1 MRISR
6 RKRLINERKK
16 RRRNIAFITSVI
28 IIIAILG
35 IYFVSNKSRST
46 NNKNGLDNII
56 MSKNTPGNTTDKIV
70 NSNNNNVSDIKS
82 NKTTNKNEY
91 ENNIDNKENN
101 TTEVVISSVGDC
113 TIGTDDKFYWH
124 TFTDV
129 FNKQKGDYSYFFK
142 NVVNYLSNDDYTTA
156 NLETTFT
163 NSNDKANKLF
173 AFKAPPSYAKI
184 LKEGSIESVNVSNN
198 HTLDYKQKGFDDT
211 LKTLKNENIE
221 YFGMNNK
228 LIKNIKG
235 EKFGFLG
242 YKTWGITTQFKNK
255 LKKDIEYLKKQN
267 CIVIINIHWGKENHY
282 VPESYQRK
290 IAHLAI
296 DYGADII
303 IGHHPHVIQCI
314 EKYNNRFICY
324 SLGNFCFGGNNNP
337 KDKDTFILQHKYIFK
352 DTKLIKLGIRVIP
365 CSVSSVKN
373 INDYCPTPLYGDEKK
388 RFFKKFTSISPN
400 YGFKIDND
408 NYFII
413 NISDLK

>member
-1 MRISR
+1 MRNSR

-28 IIIAILG
+28 IIIALFG

-46 NNKNGLDNII
+46 NNKNELGNIVI
-56 MSKNTPGNTTDKIV
+56 PKNTPSDTTDKIT
-70 NSNNNNVSDIKS
+70 NNDNESDIKN
-82 NKTTNKNEY
+82 NKTTNKGEY
-91 ENNIDNKENN
+91 ENNIDNKKEDN

-113 TIGTDDKFYWH
+113 TIGTDEKFSWH

-173 AFKAPPSYAKI
+173 TFKAPPSYAKI

-198 HTLDYKQKGFDDT
+198 HTFDYKQKGFDDT
-211 LKTLKNENIE
+211 LEALKNENIE
-221 YFGMNNK
+221 YFGMDNK

-242 YKTWGITTQFKNK
+242 YKAWGITPQFKNK
-255 LKKDIEYLKKQN
+255 LKKDIEYLKEQN

-282 VPESYQRK
+282 APESYQRQ

-314 EKYNNRFICY
+314 EKYKNRFICY

-337 KDKDTFILQHKYIFK
+337 KDKDTFILQHKYVFK
-352 DTKLIKLGIRVIP
+352 NSKLIRLGIRVIP

-388 RFFKKFTSISPN
+388 RFFKKLTSITPS
-400 YGFKIDND
+400 YGFKVDND
-408 NYFII
+408 DYHII